1 MKRYLVAAVSIMVV
15 LGMVLVCVGQEGERP
30 AGQPAGGEGRPAGAE
45 RPRGGMRGFG
55 EAQQQAL
62 NAIEEQVKKMRETMQ
77 APAEGRQNFQEMS
90 EEERAQMRERFTKMR
105 EERDKS
111 IAVIQEQLDKLKG
124 ARALTTA
131 HDEEIAKLKA
141 LSEQAKKENAT
152 ATATAIDNMIAEKD
166 KAFDAL
172 LTKLGMERSA
182 GGRMGRPG
190 GAGEAPRGGA
200 GEAPRGGT
208 GGGQN

>member
-1 MKRYLVAAVSIMVV
+1 MKRYLFAAVGIMVV
-15 LGMVLVCVGQEGERP
+15 LGMVLVCLGQEGE
-30 AGQPAGGEGRPAGAE
+30 QPAGRAGRAGGGG
-45 RPRGGMRGFG
+45 RGMMRGYG

-62 NAIEEQVKKMRETMQ
+62 NAIEEEVKKMKAAAQ
-77 APAEGRQNFQEMS
+77 PPAGGATNFQEMS

-111 IAVIQEQLDKLKG
+111 IAAIQEQLDKLKG

-152 ATATAIDNMIAEKD
+152 ETAAAIDKMIADKD
-166 KAFDAL
+166 KAFNEM
-172 LTKLGMERSA
+172 LTKLGMERST
-182 GGRMGRPG
+182 GGRGQRPG
-190 GAGEAPRGGA
+190 GGGGGRRGG
-200 GEAPRGGT
+200 GE
-208 GGGQN
+208 N